1 MSVDF
6 RVFETRQFERDLEQ
20 IARAGR
26 SDVTRKLHR
35 IVYPQLR
42 QAPHFGSNIRKLRG
56 YSPDTWRY
64 RIGAWRFFFQIDDQE
79 RVIYMIS
86 ASHRSEAYT

>member
-1 MSVDF
+1 MSVEY
-6 RVFETRQFERDLEQ
+6 RVFETRQFERDLER
-20 IARAGR
+20 ITKAGR
-26 SDVTRKLHR
+26 SDVNRKLHS

-79 RVIYMIS
+79 RLISKIS
-86 ASHRSEAYT
+86 ASHRSQAYS